1 MKKAYSFWNRVMPL
15 VTVAVRLVGTLSG
28 NSGTRGFNFSL
39 SSGADLLSLLRE
51 LEDGR
56 VQKGSLFG
64 WHGHSPRAKI
74 LILVNGA
81 EVSVLEGLQSRLN
94 DGDAVTLIPVSHG
107 G

>member
-1 MKKAYSFWNRVMPL
+1 M

-28 NSGTRGFNFSL
+28 NSDTRGFNFSI
-39 SSGADLLSLLRE
+39 SSGTDLFSLLRE

-56 VQKGSLFG
+56 VQKGSLLG
-64 WHGHSPRAKI
+64 WHGHNPRAKVLT
-74 LILVNGA
+74 LINGA